1 MSVKTLLLW
10 LYLLVCF
17 TAVLKTLSHVD
28 AEYVSFIPHL
38 LSSTPLLPL
47 LSYLSMW
54 RKAGE
59 EVTGGKEIT
68 SMKTFVADYLLLR
81 HQSRCWLLMK

>member
-17 TAVLKTLSHVD
+17 TAVLKTLSLVD

-38 LSSTPLLPL
+38 LSSTPLQPL
-47 LSYLSMW
+47 LSYP
-54 RKAGE
+54 
-59 EVTGGKEIT
+59 
-68 SMKTFVADYLLLR
+68 
-81 HQSRCWLLMK
+81 